1 MRYLFLLFSLTSVLH
16 SAANPSPIA
25 VTKITAEKILIITL
39 DEVGTIAVNN
49 DPVGSDQLANYIQER
64 LFKSFLGTG
73 LMHSRIKLEKA
84 NANVPDIIAE
94 VVIKEIKEGQKKAL
108 ISVCLQKYK
117 KTFDSL
123 DEKKQDKLKKQFPVL
138 FQTDF

>member
-1 MRYLFLLFSLTSVLH
+1 MRHLFLLFSLISVLH
-16 SAANPSPIA
+16 SAANISPAA
-25 VTKITAEKILIITL
+25 VTKISAEKILLVTL
-39 DEVGTIAVNN
+39 DEAGAITVNN
-49 DPVGSDQLANYIQER
+49 DPVGSDQLALYIQER

-108 ISVCLQKYK
+108 VSVCLQKYK

-123 DEKKQDKLKKQFPVL
+123 DEKKQEKLKKQFPVL